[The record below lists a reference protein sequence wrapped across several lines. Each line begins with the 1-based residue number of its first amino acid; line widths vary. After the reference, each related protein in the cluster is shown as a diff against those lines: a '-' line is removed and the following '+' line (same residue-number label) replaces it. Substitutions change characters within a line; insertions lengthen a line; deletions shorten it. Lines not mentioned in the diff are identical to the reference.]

1 MLLSRRFFLQIST
14 LASGGFLLGIY
25 ESPNL
30 RAQSPGGQPEPSAQ
44 AFIRIASDGVI
55 TLMARNPE
63 IGQGVR
69 TALPMLIAE
78 ELDADWSQVRVEQA
92 DLNEANYGP
101 QWSGGSMST
110 PLAWDP
116 LRRVGA
122 AGREVLIAAAAE
134 QWGVPPSECATEP
147 SRVLHAASGK
157 SATYG
162 ELAEHAA
169 KLPTPPLHSV
179 KLKDPKDY
187 RIIGKSK
194 VGVDNRAIV
203 TGKQV
208 FGIDVQMPGMLYAVI
223 HKCPVFGGTV
233 KSANLDQI
241 RKMPGIRHAF
251 EVESNLSTAT
261 VLPDEAGLEPGIAII
276 ADLWWQAQLARKS
289 LKVEWDFGPG
299 LSQSSDGFAQ
309 RAAQL
314 LKQPPANTV
323 RVYGDLDQAFQ
334 SAAKVIEADYTY
346 PFLAH
351 GSLEPQGSTASW
363 TDGKLELW
371 TTSQRPMDGVH
382 LIARNLDIPAES
394 ITVHMIRAGGAFGRR
409 LMNDY
414 LLEAAYLAK
423 KVGGPVKF
431 IWSREDD
438 ITHDAF
444 RAGGF
449 LNLKG
454 AVDHQGKVTAWRQHL
469 VAYGDGDKFANAAA
483 VSGEEFP
490 SGLVPN
496 YGLYRTAMPL
506 RLRTGWLRAPRSNAL
521 AWVGQSFLDELAV
534 ASGRDPLDLQLEVLN
549 APVVPKKPGEHFDES
564 FNPGRLKAV
573 LELVAQKSN
582 WRQRKTEKGHGFG
595 IAAYYCHL
603 GYFAEV
609 AEVNVDAQG
618 RVTVQHVWAAG
629 DVGSHIINP
638 SGAENQC
645 LGAIIEGLSHMGQE
659 ITLAEGRVQQ
669 SNFHQHPM
677 LRMRQVPKIEIFF
690 RQTEYTPTGLGEP
703 TLPPVI
709 PAVTNAVFAATG
721 KRIRALPI
729 QKSGF
734 SFA

>member
-1 MLLSRRFFLQIST
+1 MLLSRRFFLRIST
-14 LASGGFLLGIY
+14 LASGGFLLGMY
-25 ESPNL
+25 ESPTL
-30 RAQSPGGQPEPSAQ
+30 RAQSPGSQAEPSPQ
-44 AFIRIASDGVI
+44 AFIRIAPDGAI

-69 TALPMLIAE
+69 TSLPMLIAE
-78 ELDADWSQVRVEQA
+78 ELDADWSHVRVEQA
-92 DLNEANYGP
+92 DLNEASYGP

-110 PLAWDP
+110 PLAWEP

-134 QWGVPPSECATEP
+134 QWGVAASECTTEP

-169 KLPTPPLHSV
+169 KLSTPPLHTV

-187 RIIGKSK
+187 RIIGKPK
-194 VGVDNRAIV
+194 AGVDNRAIV

-208 FGIDVQMPGMLYAVI
+208 FGIDVQLPGMLHAVI
-223 HKCPVFGGTV
+223 HKCPVFGGKV

-241 RKMPGIRHAF
+241 RRMPGIRHAF
-251 EVESNLSTAT
+251 EVESNLSTAA

-276 ADLWWQAQLARKS
+276 ADMWWQAQLARKS
-289 LKVEWDFGPG
+289 LKVEWDFGAG

-309 RAAQL
+309 HAAEL
-314 LKQPPANTV
+314 LKRPPANTV

-334 SAAKVIEADYTY
+334 SAAKVVEADYTY

-363 TDGKLELW
+363 KDGKLELW
-371 TTSQRPMDGVH
+371 TTSQRPTDGVH

-394 ITVHMIRAGGAFGRR
+394 VTVHMIRAGGAFGRR

-414 LLEAAYLAK
+414 LLEAAWLAK
-423 KVGGPVKF
+423 KVGGPVKL

-438 ITHDAF
+438 MTHDAY

-449 LNLKG
+449 LSLKG
-454 AVDHQGKVTAWRQHL
+454 AVDNQGKVTAWRQHL
-469 VAYGDGDKFANAAA
+469 VSYGDGDKFATAAL
-483 VSGEEFP
+483 VNGEEFP
-490 SGLVPN
+490 SELVPN

-506 RLRTGWLRAPRSNAL
+506 RLRTGWLRAPRANAL
-521 AWVGQSFLDELAV
+521 AWVGQSFLDELAM
-534 ASGRDPLDLQLEVLN
+534 ASGRDPLDVQLEVLN
-549 APVVPKKPGEHFDES
+549 APVVPKKPGERFDDS

-573 LELVAQKSN
+573 LELVAEKSS
-582 WRQRKTEKGHGFG
+582 WRQRRTEKGHGFG

-609 AEVNVDAQG
+609 AEVSVDAQS
-618 RVTVQHVWAAG
+618 RVTVHHVWAAG

-659 ITLAEGRVQQ
+659 ISLAEGRVQQ
-669 SNFHQHPM
+669 ANFHQHPM

-703 TLPPVI
+703 TLPPLI

-721 KRIRALPI
+721 RRIRTLPI